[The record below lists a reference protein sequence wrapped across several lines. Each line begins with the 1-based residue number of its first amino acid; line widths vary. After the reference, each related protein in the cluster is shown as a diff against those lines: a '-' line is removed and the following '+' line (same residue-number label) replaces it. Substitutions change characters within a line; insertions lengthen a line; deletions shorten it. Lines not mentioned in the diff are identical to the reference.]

1 MFCFDPTS
9 LLQVDI
15 DTDWAMVGTPFVG
28 PDKGLVYA
36 PHRSRRCEDVV
47 DPPSNVPLA
56 RAAPLRRWCT
66 VRPGKAGQRGVTM
79 R

>member
-28 PDKGLVYA
+28 PDKGLVYTCGW
-36 PHRSRRCEDVV
+36 RIRRNPTSFDLR
-47 DPPSNVPLA
+47 VP
-56 RAAPLRRWCT
+56 
-66 VRPGKAGQRGVTM
+66 
-79 R
+79 